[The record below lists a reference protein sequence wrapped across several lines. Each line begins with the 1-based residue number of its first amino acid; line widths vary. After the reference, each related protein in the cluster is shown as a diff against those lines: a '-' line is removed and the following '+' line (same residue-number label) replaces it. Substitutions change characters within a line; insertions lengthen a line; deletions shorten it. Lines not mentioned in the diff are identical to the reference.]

1 METTDQQAQAATPR
15 EERVAKVAEA
25 IRRDSKERGKL
36 ILADALAPH
45 FEGLEPKEAEAVFGL
60 LLDSEAYDDI
70 VALQVPSGA
79 VYLYSSRH
87 VVPEQAQALALI
99 EAAGERLAARVRAA
113 SQQQTA
119 LTAVGEL
126 GPFMPEF
133 DAGQIETVVDLVLE
147 DKRYADIQA
156 VTATTGAVYLYSE
169 RFITG
174 NYAQMLARVE
184 AGDPL
189 ATIAETVRDESRIY
203 PRPTDVLLF
212 TQAPFG
218 LKPAQIEEYVAAL
231 LQEERYQD
239 IQKIEASTGAVY
251 LHSTEHLSSALARSM
266 VHWEE
271 VERYENP

>member
-1 METTDQQAQAATPR
+1 METIDQQEHAATPR
-15 EERVAKVAEA
+15 EERVAEVAEA
-25 IRRDSKERGKL
+25 IRRDSQERGRL

-79 VYLYSSRH
+79 VYLYSSH
-87 VVPEQAQALALI
+87 HFVPERAQAQALI

-147 DKRYADIQA
+147 DARYADIQA
-156 VTATTGAVYLYSE
+156 VKAPNGAAYLYSE
-169 RFITG
+169 RFITA

-203 PRPTDVLLF
+203 PRPTDVRLF
-212 TQAPFG
+212 TQAPFR

-231 LQEERYQD
+231 LREEGYQD

-251 LHSTEHLSSALARSM
+251 LHSTEHLSAALARSM